1 MKWLKFF
8 AVVLAFILTMVGI
21 DRLYAPIRTWADT
34 MLGAYRQNK
43 DSIDVVI
50 IGHSHT
56 GAIRQRV
63 IGDLNAIN
71 FSYAGMELKD
81 RLDFL
86 REILKEKGRI
96 KYVIM
101 ALDYDQVGRKTSD
114 PMVHNMLLPYIVNNE
129 TGWDGKLKR
138 LSPNNFLRHNR
149 DLRVLYDYYVSK
161 QYNKND
167 TNFIPVNFT
176 EKTDMSACT
185 KRALELAKISYSDS
199 RVEENFRLLAEIR
212 DLLAQRGIT
221 LVLLNTPKSECFNKI
236 YFENLDT
243 SQLPRIRKFIE
254 ENNLVYADFGRS
266 TAFSEDEFRDF
277 DHLNEKGSQVLCDS
291 LWNILRAHNSQLA
304 KK

>member
-8 AVVLAFILTMVGI
+8 AVVLAFTLTMIGI

-34 MLGAYRQNK
+34 MLDAYKLQK
-43 DSIDVVI
+43 DSIDLVI

-56 GAIRQRV
+56 GAIRQRR
-63 IGDLNAIN
+63 IGDLNTIN

-86 REILKEKGRI
+86 REILKENGHL
-96 KYVIM
+96 KYVVM

-114 PMVHNMLLPYIVNNE
+114 PMVHNMLLPYIVKNE
-129 TGWDGKLKR
+129 TGWDGKLKK
-138 LSPNNFLRHNR
+138 LAPNNFLRHNR

-176 EKTDMSACT
+176 EKTDVSACN
-185 KRALELAKISYSDS
+185 KRALELAKISYSDA
-199 RVEENFRLLAEIR
+199 RVQENFQLLAEIR
-212 DLLAQRGIT
+212 ELLAKKGIS
-221 LVLLNTPKSECFNKI
+221 LVLLNTPKSECFNKT

-243 SQLPRIRKFIE
+243 TQVPRLRKFIE
-254 ENNLVYADFGRS
+254 DNNLVYADFGRS
-266 TAFSEDEFRDF
+266 NAFSEDDFRDF
-277 DHLNEKGSQVLCDS
+277 DHLNEKGSRALCDT
-291 LWNILRAHNSQLA
+291 LWNILRAHNVQLV
-304 KK
+304 KH